1 MSRSGGG
8 GCARLRAVPRP
19 LAPPGGGAGRAGR
32 GREEEQPQRLEELQ
46 REERVA
52 SAFLPPG
59 RDSRAGS
66 SRRVDLP
73 APHPAAPGRAPGT
86 RHHLGSSL
94 QTAPGPRPPREMS
107 SGRRKGSA
115 PWHSF
120 SRFFAPRS
128 PSRDKEEEEEERP
141 GTSQPPAPGRSAASV
156 ENEPMSTSQKKE
168 NVLSSEAVK
177 IRQSEDKRNHAEKSV
192 TPPVQEDPKKAYDVS
207 SSTAD
212 TKIGESDRQPKE
224 SFFQFLGNLF
234 NISGKSSL
242 GEAKQ
247 SSFRDDHDKAEKDLQ
262 NPSDHHEEG
271 IKREREIFSGS
282 LRTQTHPTEEQDSN
296 SSELSDAFSLD
307 TTQDSEQE
315 ATNLLK
321 QIDGKPEEPSVTYA
335 TYRGPSHIRK
345 YLKQQTGL
353 ATVNTLDTENESSD
367 SSINRHIDPGSEIE
381 ARILPLLLSAST
393 DSSMKGNLLEGP
405 LEDSDCSKTNL
416 NTESSL
422 TNNPE
427 LQNIASSNNFLNKNA
442 WGGNE
447 RNRSSPSS
455 VTNSS
460 YDGESD
466 SQHHLSCEPVSQTNR
481 NLVCSAL
488 FTGSSSSNVPCS
500 PDFQRV
506 TTTENTIKENTVMS
520 NGTLVQREEL
530 VEPQGPAISN
540 FSCTKS
546 DGSDTTEQE
555 STNLPS
561 PNKSIR
567 HEDLQLPESECSDKQ
582 TIDNSSKQAAT
593 HTSVVALQRHAVTNT
608 ELVNE
613 GKRLSAQDSQ
623 KNVVVREI
631 RQETES
637 ASASASIAS
646 SHVKAPED
654 KIESSPKDTDQYFE
668 TKAKKLDFRSHDK
681 IPHIRM
687 NRKDRTS
694 LNYVSESAV
703 VACLVNKNAPELK
716 FELNRSH
723 ISETPLDSESPQQTK
738 VSPDAKICLSLD
750 CKKLNFNIS
759 PPTFVSGVGM
769 LSKLDVPDLM
779 NEGSPVPIE
788 TGKVNTV
795 GISCQPSKCKEENVK
810 NHVEAAGGK
819 SPPLSFCLE
828 YTSAIFE
835 SKEILSNSEKCQV
848 LPDSEASGPHLT
860 GMELL
865 SFDSGNLSKD
875 CSSILSQD
883 PNRGMSSNTKA
894 NMSIIEKSDSL
905 SLEAKTANIVSKA
918 EIDGQN
924 NVPVESHSGRGKTIS
939 LSKVSFSQAEPRD
952 ISQDKMSSFPLK
964 ITHVPEKPILSELT
978 FLEVEQDKS
987 FQSINH
993 NEIGEKCSDAGLKE
1007 NCQAELSPA
1016 TSKYEDIPE
1025 TEVDALGSP
1034 PALLKSII
1042 SGILPP
1048 ARDEKVSRQMA
1059 QNCEANTYMIHQSL
1073 DICGTKKIS
1082 GHSEMAELSLA
1093 NIFHKFQETGSSKVN
1108 SPFLDSDSSLGK
1120 NVSASEDSSF
1130 LNVPS
1135 VLRSEKKSSSYR
1147 KKENIHFLKGGI
1159 DSVSS
1164 SSSYPEEVNVIINSH
1179 KPQNNLDSIQVTK
1192 DLTHEGTSVT
1202 DPLYPNTSYLE
1213 FETSISIGTEV
1224 TPFQEHFGKISTDF
1238 PTTARFDN
1246 PVEAETGAVAGP
1258 AVSVNSSGQQCSE
1271 ASAEHIEARGR
1282 AHDQLLDLESSL
1294 LKKAD
1299 TLIGEIFNSVREE
1312 LKFKHTVSTCQE
1324 HIAIEGIMNQ
1334 GTLKEDVSEKNPL
1347 EVTLT
1352 EIQQTEGLE
1361 EQGMENMSEV
1371 EEKPCDS
1378 PAVGEKSLLVD
1389 PDSMNVSCLLEDKAR
1404 ELVSE
1409 IIYVAQE
1416 KLRNDAFEDTEDTWD
1431 SELQADPS
1439 KILNSDSVK
1448 PHDVVREFLVSEQ
1461 PVNQSTQISENKV
1474 LSKFFSVSNLASGT
1488 ESIKGREIV
1497 LYQKSPFSGNGSGLS
1512 DSINLQESDTVLLA
1526 EDMSRKRSD
1535 DRVKTHLFCNED
1547 CNETMEIENVDNNKT
1562 ETEDRRTLVLN
1573 FKWPPLVNDD
1583 IHAPG
1588 TSKSSLS
1595 DSLVCISEK
1604 NLPGHS
1610 KNTPLAMSEVGKVH
1624 KKDNEI
1630 NIGKIELIPS
1640 MLETGKTN
1648 KKDAELNI
1656 LKYEAVPPM
1665 LEMGRV
1671 HKMDAEMNVKKTEP
1685 KANVFKMGEVYQMDA
1700 ESCIE
1705 KTEGSPVILGMEKA
1719 YKMKDTEGDV
1729 GKIEV
1734 IPVMPEVKNVHQ
1746 KDAEGYIV
1754 KTEMAPVTIHM
1765 ENIYQTHAEGD
1776 IGKTGAIPLSELENI
1791 YRKDGEGISEK
1802 AKGIP
1807 ITLAM
1812 ENAYQKDAEGDIA
1825 KAEGMPVRLE
1835 MENTYP
1841 KDTERDSGKTE
1852 VMPVALEVVNTYQR
1866 NAEGFTGNTEGS
1878 MLKMEATCQ
1887 KTAEEVIKNTEIV
1900 PCVLKVKEAHEAAPA
1915 PLEIEKACKR
1925 DVKDTIGATVSLP
1938 SVIEMEKISP
1948 EDCGENIG
1956 KHEVL
1961 PTVVDIEKIHGPGLG
1976 LTITQVE
1983 AMPPAFES
1991 KTLQEYAEGSV
2002 GETKEEPTEIKEGLI
2017 AHENRLAT
2025 HFRGYESPTL
2035 SKDYEGYPAPAMP
2048 DFQPGDTI
2056 VRLDKRMSLTAIHD
2070 KRRETD
2076 YSGKKG
2082 YNLAFVPQDEQ
2093 ENSSF
2098 TILYEEP
2105 LQEEDKYA
2113 SAEASQT
2120 RSVLFP
2126 DTSPDSMPVLACER
2140 SESRTDLVHHF
2151 EKGTKLGETFDSDSS
2166 EMFLSVE
2173 AKRYKIYPLAL
2184 SPIYEDDSS
2193 QEDILSSEV
2202 SPGHHGPRKS
2212 RESENQP
2219 SSVLSLLQSVS
2230 ERLKMNFDED
2240 DREAAEEEEEEEAA
2254 VLHKDLRA
2262 GSGEHVT
2269 FQLPDPSI
2277 TFYPDDQ
2284 ESIGISKNSY
2294 VMPSEPTTSNLQVGL
2309 WPEKTSFLQKSDL
2322 TSKLHSSL
2330 KSAYHQYL
2338 QTSQSHSSEKG
2349 ARFGGILQEPV
2360 SKYFRVQDNPGR
2372 LSPFIENVDKETLRY
2387 NPRPG
2392 KMVIYDLHESKYK
2405 QEVYCNIPD
2414 ATSWSFPNGVLIKVV
2429 RGCWIL
2435 YEKPHFRGQK
2445 CVLEEGEK
2453 VLNRDWILQ
2462 NRRHPQRNF
2471 VLGSI
2476 KRVLKDC
2483 SIPEIELFPQSD
2495 PACCPVYIQR
2505 AVPNLEEL
2513 NISKSM
2519 SFTVKSG
2526 VWLAYPDINFK
2537 GQATVLEEDHG
2548 LFEIS
2553 TAEMKSLHPLQMGG
2567 LKVEMPMNLKVIIY
2581 EKPQFH
2587 GQAKEFSEHID
2598 SVPNFLKNDGDFH
2611 RIGSIRVIGGVWV
2624 AYEKEHFKGQQFLL
2638 EEGDFED
2645 SNACGALSGPILSFR
2660 YLQANFIESSV
2671 TLFESDLEGGKFI
2684 DITNQEISDLEE
2696 IGFGSKTRSIHVKSG
2711 VWVAYQQKFFCGE
2724 QYILEKG
2731 KYKCFFDWGGSSNII
2746 MSIRPIQLEPLGI
2759 NEPPHLLKVFSKPGF
2774 QGECIDFTEETS
2786 DLTSLIP
2793 CSFKVL
2799 RGCWLLYYQED
2810 VFVNHCVLEEG
2821 LYADLT
2827 SCGCPASKVKSLKP
2841 IDYVFEE
2848 PSISLFALEHCEG
2861 RELHLEEA
2869 VNSVLNKDLHFYTQ
2883 SVWVKSGLWIAYE
2896 GSNFLG
2902 RQILLRPN
2910 EIPNWTAF
2918 SRWKTI
2924 GSLRPMKQPAVYI
2937 RIKNRAQDEYL
2948 TVTGNLADTRATS
2961 VCISPYSG
2969 KDTQIWHY
2977 CRGLFKSKASDTCLD
2992 VIGGRDTPGA
3002 KVALWTEHGQ
3012 FRQKWRLN
3020 QNGTISS
3027 YLSDQLVLDVKGGNY
3042 CDKTHVI
3049 VNQPLEG
3056 EETQKWDIEIL

>member
-1 MSRSGGG
+1 
-8 GCARLRAVPRP
+8 
-19 LAPPGGGAGRAGR
+19 
-32 GREEEQPQRLEELQ
+32 
-46 REERVA
+46 
-52 SAFLPPG
+52 
-59 RDSRAGS
+59 
-66 SRRVDLP
+66 
-73 APHPAAPGRAPGT
+73 
-86 RHHLGSSL
+86 
-94 QTAPGPRPPREMS
+94 MS

-141 GTSQPPAPGRSAASV
+141 GTNQPPAPGRSAASV

-177 IRQSEDKRNHAEKSV
+177 IRQNEDKRNHAEKSV
-192 TPPVQEDPKKAYDVS
+192 TFPVQEDPKKAYDVS

-315 ATNLLK
+315 VTNLLK
-321 QIDGKPEEPSVTYA
+321 QIDGKPEAPSVTYA

-353 ATVNTLDTENESSD
+353 ATVNTLDRENESSD

-381 ARILPLLLSAST
+381 AGILPLLLSAST

-405 LEDSDCSKTNL
+405 LEDSDCSKTSL

-427 LQNIASSNNFLNKNA
+427 LQNIASSNNLLNKNA
-442 WGGNE
+442 WGGIE

-488 FTGSSSSNVPCS
+488 FTRSSSSNVPCS

-506 TTTENTIKENTVMS
+506 TTTENTIKENSTVMS

-593 HTSVVALQRHAVTNT
+593 HTSVIALQRHAVTNT

-631 RQETES
+631 RRETES
-637 ASASASIAS
+637 ASAGESIAS
-646 SHVKAPED
+646 GHVKAPED

-681 IPHIRM
+681 IPRIRM
-687 NRKDRTS
+687 NRKDLTS
-694 LNYVSESAV
+694 LNYISESAV
-703 VACLVNKNAPELK
+703 VACLGNKNAPELK

-738 VSPDAKICLSLD
+738 VSPDAKTCLSLD
-750 CKKLNFNIS
+750 CKKPNFNIS

-769 LSKLDVPDLM
+769 LSKLDIPDLM
-779 NEGSPVPIE
+779 NEGSPLPIE
-788 TGKVNTV
+788 TGNVNTV
-795 GISCQPSKCKEENVK
+795 GISHQPSKCKEENVK

-819 SPPLSFCLE
+819 SPHLSFCLE

-835 SKEILSNSEKCQV
+835 SKEVLSNSEKCQV
-848 LPDSEASGPHLT
+848 LPGSEATGPHLT

-875 CSSILSQD
+875 CSFILSQD
-883 PNRGMSSNTKA
+883 PNRVESMSSNTKA
-894 NMSIIEKSDSL
+894 NISIIEKSDSL

-924 NVPVESHSGRGKTIS
+924 NVSVESHSGRGKTIS

-978 FLEVEQDKS
+978 FLEVQQDKS

-993 NEIGEKCSDAGLKE
+993 NEIGEKSSDAGLKE

-1048 ARDEKVSRQMA
+1048 IHDEKVSRQMA

-1082 GHSEMAELSLA
+1082 GHSEMAELSLT

-1147 KKENIHFLKGGI
+1147 KKENIHFLNGGI

-1164 SSSYPEEVNVIINSH
+1164 SSSYPEEVSMIINSR
-1179 KPQNNLDSIQVTK
+1179 KSQNNLDSIQVTK
-1192 DLTHEGTSVT
+1192 DLTHEGTSIT
-1202 DPLYPNTSYLE
+1202 NLLYPNTSYLE

-1224 TPFQEHFGKISTDF
+1224 TPFQEHFEIYTGKISTDF
-1238 PTTARFDN
+1238 PTTAQFDN
-1246 PVEAETGAVAGP
+1246 PMEAETGAVAGP
-1258 AVSVNSSGQQCSE
+1258 AVSVNSSGQQYSE
-1271 ASAEHIEARGR
+1271 ASAEHTEARGR

-1299 TLIGEIFNSVREE
+1299 TLIGEIFNSVRKEQ
-1312 LKFKHTVSTCQE
+1312 KFKHTVSTCQE
-1324 HIAIEGIMNQ
+1324 HIAIEGIMNR
-1334 GTLKEDVSEKNPL
+1334 GTLKEDISEKNPL
-1347 EVTLT
+1347 EGTLT
-1352 EIQQTEGLE
+1352 DIQQTEGLE
-1361 EQGMENMSEV
+1361 KQGMENMSEV

-1404 ELVSE
+1404 ELVNE

-1526 EDMSRKRSD
+1526 EDMSHKQSD
-1535 DRVKTHLFCNED
+1535 DRVKTHLFCSED
-1547 CNETMEIENVDNNKT
+1547 CNETMEIENVDNKKP

-1573 FKWPPLVNDD
+1573 VKWPPLVNDD

-1656 LKYEAVPPM
+1656 LKYEAVPHM

-1705 KTEGSPVILGMEKA
+1705 KTEGSPDILGMEKA
-1719 YKMKDTEGDV
+1719 YKLKDTEGDV

-1734 IPVMPEVKNVHQ
+1734 IPIMPEVKNFHQ

-1791 YRKDGEGISEK
+1791 YQKDGEGISEK
-1802 AKGIP
+1802 AKVIP

-1825 KAEGMPVRLE
+1825 KAEVMMPVRLE

-1852 VMPVALEVVNTYQR
+1852 VMPIALEVVNTYQK

-1878 MLKMEATCQ
+1878 MLKMEATYQ

-1925 DVKDTIGATVSLP
+1925 DVKDTIGATVSIP

-1956 KHEVL
+1956 KHKVL
-1961 PTVVDIEKIHGPGLG
+1961 PTVVDIEKIHGTGLG

-2048 DFQPGDTI
+2048 DFQPADTI

-2076 YSGKKG
+2076 YSSKKG
-2082 YNLAFVPQDEQ
+2082 YNLAFVSQDEQ

-2105 LQEEDKYA
+2105 LQEEEKYG

-2120 RSVLFP
+2120 RSVWFP

-2151 EKGTKLGETFDSDSS
+2151 EKDTKLGETFDSDSS

-2392 KMVIYDLHESKYK
+2392 KMVVYDLHESKYK

-2513 NISKSM
+2513 SISKSM

-2553 TAEMKSLHPLQMGG
+2553 TGEMKSLHPLQMGG

-2581 EKPQFH
+2581 EKPHFH

-2671 TLFESDLEGGKFI
+2671 TLFESDLESGKFI

-3020 QNGTISS
+3020 KNGTISS

>member
-1 MSRSGGG
+1 
-8 GCARLRAVPRP
+8 
-19 LAPPGGGAGRAGR
+19 
-32 GREEEQPQRLEELQ
+32 
-46 REERVA
+46 
-52 SAFLPPG
+52 
-59 RDSRAGS
+59 
-66 SRRVDLP
+66 
-73 APHPAAPGRAPGT
+73 
-86 RHHLGSSL
+86 
-94 QTAPGPRPPREMS
+94 MS

-177 IRQSEDKRNHAEKSV
+177 IRQSEEKRNHAEKSV

-212 TKIGESDRQPKE
+212 SKIGESDRQPKE

-405 LEDSDCSKTNL
+405 LEDSDCSKTSL

-442 WGGNE
+442 WGGIE

-637 ASASASIAS
+637 ASASESIAS

-687 NRKDRTS
+687 NRKDLTS

-738 VSPDAKICLSLD
+738 VSPDAKTCLSLD

-769 LSKLDVPDLM
+769 LSKLDIPDLM

-795 GISCQPSKCKEENVK
+795 GISCQPSKCEEENVK

-835 SKEILSNSEKCQV
+835 SKEVLSNSEKCQV
-848 LPDSEASGPHLT
+848 LPGSEASGPHLT

-883 PNRGMSSNTKA
+883 PNRVMSSNTKA

-905 SLEAKTANIVSKA
+905 SLEAKAANIVSKA

-939 LSKVSFSQAEPRD
+939 LSKVSFSQGEPRD

-1048 ARDEKVSRQMA
+1048 IRDEKVSRQMA

-1147 KKENIHFLKGGI
+1147 KKENIHFLNGGI

-1179 KPQNNLDSIQVTK
+1179 KPQNHLDSIQVTK

-1213 FETSISIGTEV
+1213 FETSISIGKEV

-1378 PAVGEKSLLVD
+1378 PAVGEKTLLVD

-1461 PVNQSTQISENKV
+1461 PVNQSTQMSENKV

-1610 KNTPLAMSEVGKVH
+1610 KNTPLVMSEVGKVH

-1719 YKMKDTEGDV
+1719 YKMKGTEGDV

-1807 ITLAM
+1807 ITLAV

-1825 KAEGMPVRLE
+1825 KAEVMPVRLE

-1852 VMPVALEVVNTYQR
+1852 AMPIALEVVNTYQR

-2002 GETKEEPTEIKEGLI
+2002 GKTKEEPTEIKEGLI

-2082 YNLAFVPQDEQ
+2082 YNLAFVSQDEQ

-2120 RSVLFP
+2120 RSVWFP

-2471 VLGSI
+2471 ALGSI

-2581 EKPQFH
+2581 EKPHFH

-2671 TLFESDLEGGKFI
+2671 TLFESDLESGKFI

-2774 QGECIDFTEETS
+2774 QGECIDLTEETS

>member
-2746 MSIRPIQLEPLGI
+2746 MSIRPIQL
-2759 NEPPHLLKVFSKPGF
+2759 LKVFSKPGF

>member
-1 MSRSGGG
+1 
-8 GCARLRAVPRP
+8 
-19 LAPPGGGAGRAGR
+19 
-32 GREEEQPQRLEELQ
+32 
-46 REERVA
+46 
-52 SAFLPPG
+52 
-59 RDSRAGS
+59 
-66 SRRVDLP
+66 
-73 APHPAAPGRAPGT
+73 
-86 RHHLGSSL
+86 
-94 QTAPGPRPPREMS
+94 MS

-177 IRQSEDKRNHAEKSV
+177 IRQNEDKRNHAEKSV
-192 TPPVQEDPKKAYDVS
+192 TLPVQEDPKKAYDVS

-212 TKIGESDRQPKE
+212 TKIGESDKQPKE

-262 NPSDHHEEG
+262 NPNDHHEEG

-353 ATVNTLDTENESSD
+353 ATVNTLDRENESSD

-381 ARILPLLLSAST
+381 AGILPLLLSAST
-393 DSSMKGNLLEGP
+393 DLSMKGNLLEGP
-405 LEDSDCSKTNL
+405 LEDSDCSKTSL

-427 LQNIASSNNFLNKNA
+427 LQNIASSNNLLNKNA
-442 WGGNE
+442 WGGIE

-481 NLVCSAL
+481 NLVRSAL
-488 FTGSSSSNVPCS
+488 FTRSSSSNVPCS

-506 TTTENTIKENTVMS
+506 TTTENTIKENSTVMS
-520 NGTLVQREEL
+520 NGTMVQRVEL

-593 HTSVVALQRHAVTNT
+593 HTSVIALQRHAVTNT

-631 RQETES
+631 KRETES
-637 ASASASIAS
+637 ASAGESIAS

-687 NRKDRTS
+687 NRKDLTS
-694 LNYVSESAV
+694 LNYISESAV
-703 VACLVNKNAPELK
+703 VACLGNKNAPELK

-738 VSPDAKICLSLD
+738 VSPDAKTCLSLD
-750 CKKLNFNIS
+750 CKKTNFNIS

-769 LSKLDVPDLM
+769 LSKLDIPDLM

-788 TGKVNTV
+788 TGNVNTV
-795 GISCQPSKCKEENVK
+795 GISHQPSKCKEENVK
-810 NHVEAAGGK
+810 NHVEAAGRK

-828 YTSAIFE
+828 YTSTIFE
-835 SKEILSNSEKCQV
+835 SKEVLSNSEKCQV
-848 LPDSEASGPHLT
+848 LPGFEASGPHLT

-883 PNRGMSSNTKA
+883 PNRVELMSSNTKA
-894 NMSIIEKSDSL
+894 NVSIIEKSDSL

-924 NVPVESHSGRGKTIS
+924 NVPVESHSGRRKTIS

-978 FLEVEQDKS
+978 FLEVQQDKS

-1048 ARDEKVSRQMA
+1048 IHDEKVSRQMA
-1059 QNCEANTYMIHQSL
+1059 QNCEVNTYVIHQSL

-1082 GHSEMAELSLA
+1082 GHSEMAELSLN

-1147 KKENIHFLKGGI
+1147 KKENIHFLNGGI

-1164 SSSYPEEVNVIINSH
+1164 SSSYPKEVNMIINSH
-1179 KPQNNLDSIQVTK
+1179 KPQNNLDSIQVIK

-1202 DPLYPNTSYLE
+1202 NPLYPNTSYLE

-1224 TPFQEHFGKISTDF
+1224 TPFQEHFGIYTGKISTDF
-1238 PTTARFDN
+1238 PTTAQFDN

-1282 AHDQLLDLESSL
+1282 AHDQLLDLQSSL

-1334 GTLKEDVSEKNPL
+1334 GTLKEDISEKNPL

-1389 PDSMNVSCLLEDKAR
+1389 PDSMNVSCLLEFKAR
-1404 ELVSE
+1404 ELVNE

-1526 EDMSRKRSD
+1526 EDMSHKQTD

-1573 FKWPPLVNDD
+1573 FQWPPLVNDD

-1671 HKMDAEMNVKKTEP
+1671 HKMDDEMNVKKTEP
-1685 KANVFKMGEVYQMDA
+1685 KANVFKMGVYQMDA

-1705 KTEGSPVILGMEKA
+1705 KTEGSPDILGMEKA
-1719 YKMKDTEGDV
+1719 YKLKDTEGDV

-1734 IPVMPEVKNVHQ
+1734 IPIMPEVKNVHQ

-1802 AKGIP
+1802 AKVIP

-1825 KAEGMPVRLE
+1825 KAEVMPVRLE

-1852 VMPVALEVVNTYQR
+1852 VMPIALEVVNTYQK
-1866 NAEGFTGNTEGS
+1866 NAEGFTGNTDRS
-1878 MLKMEATCQ
+1878 MLKMEATYQ

-1925 DVKDTIGATVSLP
+1925 DVKDTIGATVSIP
-1938 SVIEMEKISP
+1938 SVIEMEKMSP

-1956 KHEVL
+1956 KHKVL
-1961 PTVVDIEKIHGPGLG
+1961 PTIVDIEKIHGTGLG

-2056 VRLDKRMSLTAIHD
+2056 ARLDKRMSLTAIHD
-2070 KRRETD
+2070 KRRKTD

-2082 YNLAFVPQDEQ
+2082 YNLAFVSQDEQ

-2105 LQEEDKYA
+2105 LQEEDKCA
-2113 SAEASQT
+2113 SVEASQT
-2120 RSVLFP
+2120 RSVWFP

-2202 SPGHHGPRKS
+2202 SPGHHGPSKS

-2240 DREAAEEEEEEEAA
+2240 DREAAEEEEEDEAA

-2294 VMPSEPTTSNLQVGL
+2294 VMPTEPTTSNLQVGL

-2360 SKYFRVQDNPGR
+2360 SKYFCVQDNPGR

-2553 TAEMKSLHPLQMGG
+2553 TGEMKSLHPLQMGG

-2581 EKPQFH
+2581 EKPHFH

-2671 TLFESDLEGGKFI
+2671 TLFESDLESGKFI

-2731 KYKCFFDWGGSSNII
+2731 KYKCFFDWGGSNNII

-3020 QNGTISS
+3020 KNGTISS

>member
-1 MSRSGGG
+1 
-8 GCARLRAVPRP
+8 
-19 LAPPGGGAGRAGR
+19 
-32 GREEEQPQRLEELQ
+32 
-46 REERVA
+46 
-52 SAFLPPG
+52 
-59 RDSRAGS
+59 
-66 SRRVDLP
+66 
-73 APHPAAPGRAPGT
+73 
-86 RHHLGSSL
+86 
-94 QTAPGPRPPREMS
+94 MS

-212 TKIGESDRQPKE
+212 SKIGESDRQPKE

-405 LEDSDCSKTNL
+405 LEDSDCSKTSL

-442 WGGNE
+442 WGGIE

-637 ASASASIAS
+637 ASASESIAS

-687 NRKDRTS
+687 NRKDLTS

-738 VSPDAKICLSLD
+738 VSPDAKTCLSLD

-769 LSKLDVPDLM
+769 LSKLDIPDLM

-848 LPDSEASGPHLT
+848 LPGSEASGPHLT

-883 PNRGMSSNTKA
+883 PNRVMSSNTKA

-905 SLEAKTANIVSKA
+905 SLEAKAANIVSKA

-939 LSKVSFSQAEPRD
+939 LSKVSLSQAEPRD

-1048 ARDEKVSRQMA
+1048 IRDEKVSRQMA

-1147 KKENIHFLKGGI
+1147 KKENIHFLNGGI

-1164 SSSYPEEVNVIINSH
+1164 SSSYPEEVNVMINSH
-1179 KPQNNLDSIQVTK
+1179 KPQNHLDSIQVTK

-1213 FETSISIGTEV
+1213 FETSISIGKEV

-1719 YKMKDTEGDV
+1719 YKMKGTEGDV

-1807 ITLAM
+1807 ITLAV

-1825 KAEGMPVRLE
+1825 KAEVMPVRLE

-1852 VMPVALEVVNTYQR
+1852 VMPIALEVVNTYQR

-2082 YNLAFVPQDEQ
+2082 YNLAFVSQDEQ

-2120 RSVLFP
+2120 RSVWFP

-2471 VLGSI
+2471 ALGSI

-2581 EKPQFH
+2581 EKPHFH

-2671 TLFESDLEGGKFI
+2671 TLFESDLESGKFI

-2774 QGECIDFTEETS
+2774 QGECIDLTEETS

>member
-1 MSRSGGG
+1 
-8 GCARLRAVPRP
+8 
-19 LAPPGGGAGRAGR
+19 
-32 GREEEQPQRLEELQ
+32 
-46 REERVA
+46 
-52 SAFLPPG
+52 
-59 RDSRAGS
+59 
-66 SRRVDLP
+66 
-73 APHPAAPGRAPGT
+73 
-86 RHHLGSSL
+86 
-94 QTAPGPRPPREMS
+94 MS
-107 SGRRKGSA
+107 SGRRRGSA

-128 PSRDKEEEEEERP
+128 PSRDKEEEEEERL
-141 GTSQPPAPGRSAASV
+141 GAGQPPAPGRPAASV

-168 NVLSSEAVK
+168 NVLSSDAVK
-177 IRQSEDKRNHAEKSV
+177 ILQSEEKRNHTEKPV
-192 TPPVQEDPKKAYDVS
+192 TFPIQEDPKKACDLS
-207 SSTAD
+207 SSTSD

-247 SSFRDDHDKAEKDLQ
+247 SSFKDDHDKTEKNLQ

-271 IKREREIFSGS
+271 ITREREIFSGS

-315 ATNLLK
+315 TTNLLK
-321 QIDGKPEEPSVTYA
+321 QIDGKPEKPSVTYA
-335 TYRGPSHIRK
+335 TYRGPRHIRK
-345 YLKQQTGL
+345 YLTQQMGL
-353 ATVNTLDTENESSD
+353 ATVNTLDRGNESSD
-367 SSINRHIDPGSEIE
+367 SSTNTHVDPGSEIE
-381 ARILPLLLSAST
+381 AGILPVLSSAST
-393 DSSMKGNLLEGP
+393 DSSMNGNLLEGP
-405 LEDSDCSKTNL
+405 LEDSDCSKTSL
-416 NTESSL
+416 NTDSSL

-427 LQNIASSNNFLNKNA
+427 LQTVASSNNLLNKNA
-442 WGGNE
+442 WRGTE

-455 VTNSS
+455 LTSSS

-488 FTGSSSSNVPCS
+488 FTGNNSSKVPCS

-506 TTTENTIKENTVMS
+506 TTTENTTKENSSVMS
-520 NGTLVQREEL
+520 NRTLVQREEL
-530 VEPQGPAISN
+530 VEPQGPAISD
-540 FSCTKS
+540 FSCSKS

-567 HEDLQLPESECSDKQ
+567 HEDLQLPESECSNKQ
-582 TIDNSSKQAAT
+582 TIGNSSKQAAT
-593 HTSVVALQRHAVTNT
+593 HTNIIVLQRHAVTDT
-608 ELVNE
+608 EFVNE
-613 GKRLSAQDSQ
+613 GKGLSAQDSQ
-623 KNVVVREI
+623 KNVAVREI

-637 ASASASIAS
+637 ASAGEPIAS
-646 SHVKAPED
+646 SHVKAPVD
-654 KIESSPKDTDQYFE
+654 KSESLPKDTDQFFE
-668 TKAKKLDFRSHDK
+668 TEAKKLDFRSRDK
-681 IPHIRM
+681 IPYTRM
-687 NRKDRTS
+687 NKKDLAS
-694 LNYVSESAV
+694 VNYISESAV
-703 VACLVNKNAPELK
+703 AACLANKNAPELK

-723 ISETPLDSESPQQTK
+723 ISETPLDSKSPQQAK
-738 VSPDAKICLSLD
+738 VSPDAKTSLSLD
-750 CKKLNFNIS
+750 CKNINFNIS
-759 PPTFVSGVGM
+759 PPTFVSGDEM
-769 LSKLDVPDLM
+769 LSKLDIPDLM

-788 TGKVNTV
+788 TGNVNIV
-795 GISCQPSKCKEENVK
+795 GISYQPSKCKEENVK
-810 NHVEAAGGK
+810 NPVEAAGRK
-819 SPPLSFCLE
+819 SPPPSFCLE

-835 SKEILSNSEKCQV
+835 SKEVLSNSEKCQV
-848 LPDSEASGPHLT
+848 LPSSEASGPDLT

-865 SFDSGNLSKD
+865 SFDSGSLSKD

-883 PNRGMSSNTKA
+883 PNRVELMSSNTKA
-894 NMSIIEKSDSL
+894 NTTITEKSNSL
-905 SLEAKTANIVSKA
+905 SLEAKTDNIAKIASKA
-918 EIDGQN
+918 EIDDQN
-924 NVPVESHSGRGKTIS
+924 NVLVESHSGRGKTIS
-939 LSKVSFSQAEPRD
+939 LSKISLSQAESRD
-952 ISQDKMSSFPLK
+952 ISQDKMSSFLLR
-964 ITHVPEKPILSELT
+964 ITHVPEKPVLSELT
-978 FLEVEQDKS
+978 SLEVKQDKS
-987 FQSINH
+987 FQSIIH
-993 NEIGEKCSDAGLKE
+993 NEIEEKCLDAGLKE
-1007 NCQAELSPA
+1007 KCQAELSPA
-1016 TSKYEDIPE
+1016 ASKYEDIPE

-1034 PALLKSII
+1034 PALLKSNI
-1042 SGILPP
+1042 SGILPLVH
-1048 ARDEKVSRQMA
+1048 DEKVSMQMA
-1059 QNCEANTYMIHQSL
+1059 QNCEASTCMIHQSL

-1082 GHSEMAELSLA
+1082 GHSELAELNLT
-1093 NIFHKFQETGSSKVN
+1093 NISPKFQETGSTKVN
-1108 SPFLDSDSSLGK
+1108 SPFLDSDTSLEK

-1147 KKENIHFLKGGI
+1147 KKESIHFLNGGI
-1159 DSVSS
+1159 DSLSS
-1164 SSSYPEEVNVIINSH
+1164 SSSYPEEGSIINSH
-1179 KPQNNLDSIQVTK
+1179 KPQSNFDSIQVTR
-1192 DLTHEGTSVT
+1192 DLTHEGTSLT
-1202 DPLYPNTSYLE
+1202 NLLCPNSAHLE
-1213 FETSISIGTEV
+1213 FEAPISIWAEV
-1224 TPFQEHFGKISTDF
+1224 TQIQEHSGIYTGKISPDF
-1238 PTTARFDN
+1238 LTAAQYDN
-1246 PVEAETGAVAGP
+1246 PTEAEIGAVAGP
-1258 AVSVNSSGQQCSE
+1258 AASVNSSDQQCSE
-1271 ASAEHIEARGR
+1271 ASTEHIEARRR
-1282 AHDQLLDLESSL
+1282 ARDQLSDVESGL
-1294 LKKAD
+1294 LKKAN
-1299 TLIGEIFNSVREE
+1299 TLIDEIFNSVREE
-1312 LKFKHTVSTCQE
+1312 LIFKHTVSTCQE
-1324 HIAIEGIMNQ
+1324 HIAIEGIMNLD
-1334 GTLKEDVSEKNPL
+1334 TLKEDISEKNPS

-1361 EQGMENMSEV
+1361 EQGVENKSEV
-1371 EEKPCDS
+1371 EEKPCVS
-1378 PAVGEKSLLVD
+1378 PTAGEKSLLVD

-1404 ELVSE
+1404 ELVNE

-1416 KLRNDAFEDTEDTWD
+1416 KLRNVAFEDTEDTWD
-1431 SELQADPS
+1431 SELQANTS
-1439 KILNSDSVK
+1439 QILNSGSVK

-1461 PVNQSTQISENKV
+1461 PVNQSTQISESKV
-1474 LSKFFSVSNLASGT
+1474 LSKFFSISNLASGT

-1497 LYQKSPFSGNGSGLS
+1497 LYQKSPFSGNVAGLS

-1526 EDMSRKRSD
+1526 EDMSHERLD
-1535 DRVKTHLFCNED
+1535 DGVKTHSFCSKD
-1547 CNETMEIENVDNNKT
+1547 YDETMEREYVDNN
-1562 ETEDRRTLVLN
+1562 ETASEVGRSLVLN
-1573 FKWPPLVNDD
+1573 FEWPPLVSDD
-1583 IHAPG
+1583 IHAPSA
-1588 TSKSSLS
+1588 SKSSLS

-1610 KNTPLAMSEVGKVH
+1610 KNTPLATSEVEKIH
-1624 KKDNEI
+1624 KRDNEI
-1630 NIGKIELIPS
+1630 NMGKIELVPS

-1656 LKYEAVPPM
+1656 VKYEAVPPM
-1665 LEMGRV
+1665 LEMGRT
-1671 HKMDAEMNVKKTEP
+1671 HKMDAELDVTKTEA

-1700 ESCIE
+1700 ERCIE
-1705 KTEGSPVILGMEKA
+1705 KLEGSPVILGMEKA

-1734 IPVMPEVKNVHQ
+1734 IPTMPEVTNIHQ
-1746 KDAEGYIV
+1746 KDAEGDIV
-1754 KTEMAPVTIHM
+1754 KTEMTPVTIDM
-1765 ENIYQTHAEGD
+1765 ENIYQTHDEGD
-1776 IGKTGAIPLSELENI
+1776 IGKTGAVSMSEVENV
-1791 YRKDGEGISEK
+1791 YQKDGEGISEK
-1802 AKGIP
+1802 AEVITV
-1807 ITLAM
+1807 TLAI
-1812 ENAYQKDAEGDIA
+1812 ESACQKDAEGDIS
-1825 KAEGMPVRLE
+1825 KA
-1835 MENTYP
+1835 
-1841 KDTERDSGKTE
+1841 E
-1852 VMPVALEVVNTYQR
+1852 VMPVGLEMPIALEVANTYQK
-1866 NAEGFTGNTEGS
+1866 NAKGITSNTERPI
-1878 MLKMEATCQ
+1878 LETEATYP
-1887 KTAEEVIKNTEIV
+1887 KTAEEVVKNTEIV
-1900 PCVLKVKEAHEAAPA
+1900 PCVLKVKEAHKVTPV
-1915 PLEIEKACKR
+1915 PLEMEKACKR
-1925 DVKDTIGATVSLP
+1925 DVKETIGATVSMP
-1938 SVIEMEKISP
+1938 SVIEMEKTSQ
-1948 EDCGENIG
+1948 EDGGENIE
-1956 KHEVL
+1956 KHKVL
-1961 PTVVDIEKIHGPGLG
+1961 PTVVDIEKIHGTGLG

-1991 KTLQEYAEGSV
+1991 KTPQEYAEGSI

-2017 AHENRLAT
+2017 AHENRLAS

-2035 SKDYEGYPAPAMP
+2035 SKDYEGYPVPPMP
-2048 DFQPGDTI
+2048 DFQPGDTKG
-2056 VRLDKRMSLTAIHD
+2056 RLDKRMSLIGIYD
-2070 KRRETD
+2070 KRREPD
-2076 YSGKKG
+2076 YSGEK
-2082 YNLAFVPQDEQ
+2082 YNLAFVSQDEQ

-2105 LQEEDKYA
+2105 LQEEDVCA
-2113 SAEASQT
+2113 STEVRRTQP
-2120 RSVLFP
+2120 VLFP
-2126 DTSPDSMPVLACER
+2126 DTSPDSIPVLACEG

-2212 RESENQP
+2212 RESENQS

-2240 DREAAEEEEEEEAA
+2240 DREAAEEEEEVEAA
-2254 VLHKDLRA
+2254 ALEKGDLRA
-2262 GSGEHVT
+2262 GRREHVT

-2284 ESIGISKNSY
+2284 ESIRISKNSY
-2294 VMPSEPTTSNLQVGL
+2294 VMPNEPTTSNLQVGL

-2338 QTSQSHSSEKG
+2338 QTSSEKG
-2349 ARFGGILQEPV
+2349 ARFGGIFQEPV
-2360 SKYFRVQDNPGR
+2360 SKHFRVQDSPGR
-2372 LSPFIENVDKETLRY
+2372 LSPFIENVDKQTLRC

-2453 VLNRDWILQ
+2453 VLDRDWIPQ
-2462 NRRHPQRNF
+2462 NRRHPQRHF
-2471 VLGSI
+2471 ALGSI

-2483 SIPEIELFPQSD
+2483 SIPEIELCPQSD
-2495 PACCPVYIQR
+2495 PACCPIYVQR

-2513 NISKSM
+2513 NMSRSV

-2537 GQATVLEEDHG
+2537 GQATILEEDHG
-2548 LFEIS
+2548 LFEIA

-2581 EKPQFH
+2581 EKPHFH

-2645 SNACGALSGPILSFR
+2645 SNACGALNGPILSFR

-2671 TLFESDLEGGKFI
+2671 TLFESDLESGKFI

-2731 KYKCFFDWGGSSNII
+2731 KYKCFFDWGGSNNII

-2759 NEPPHLLKVFSKPGF
+2759 NEPPHLLKAFGKPGF
-2774 QGECIDFTEETS
+2774 QGECLDFTEETA
-2786 DLTSLIP
+2786 DLTSLMP

-2799 RGCWLLYYQED
+2799 RGCWLLCYQED
-2810 VFVNHCVLEEG
+2810 MFVNHCVLEEG

-2937 RIKNRAQDEYL
+2937 RIKNRAMDEYL

-2969 KDTQIWHY
+2969 KNTQIWHY
-2977 CRGLFKSKASDTCLD
+2977 CRGIFKSKASDTCLD

-3020 QNGTISS
+3020 ENGTISS

>member
-1 MSRSGGG
+1 
-8 GCARLRAVPRP
+8 
-19 LAPPGGGAGRAGR
+19 
-32 GREEEQPQRLEELQ
+32 
-46 REERVA
+46 
-52 SAFLPPG
+52 
-59 RDSRAGS
+59 
-66 SRRVDLP
+66 
-73 APHPAAPGRAPGT
+73 
-86 RHHLGSSL
+86 
-94 QTAPGPRPPREMS
+94 
-107 SGRRKGSA
+107 
-115 PWHSF
+115 
-120 SRFFAPRS
+120 
-128 PSRDKEEEEEERP
+128 
-141 GTSQPPAPGRSAASV
+141 
-156 ENEPMSTSQKKE
+156 
-168 NVLSSEAVK
+168 
-177 IRQSEDKRNHAEKSV
+177 
-192 TPPVQEDPKKAYDVS
+192 
-207 SSTAD
+207 
-212 TKIGESDRQPKE
+212 
-224 SFFQFLGNLF
+224 
-234 NISGKSSL
+234 
-242 GEAKQ
+242 
-247 SSFRDDHDKAEKDLQ
+247 
-262 NPSDHHEEG
+262 
-271 IKREREIFSGS
+271 
-282 LRTQTHPTEEQDSN
+282 
-296 SSELSDAFSLD
+296 
-307 TTQDSEQE
+307 
-315 ATNLLK
+315 
-321 QIDGKPEEPSVTYA
+321 
-335 TYRGPSHIRK
+335 
-345 YLKQQTGL
+345 
-353 ATVNTLDTENESSD
+353 
-367 SSINRHIDPGSEIE
+367 
-381 ARILPLLLSAST
+381 
-393 DSSMKGNLLEGP
+393 MKGNLLEGP
-405 LEDSDCSKTNL
+405 LEDSDCSKTSL

-442 WGGNE
+442 WGGIE

-637 ASASASIAS
+637 ASASESIAS

-681 IPHIRM
+681 FPHIRM
-687 NRKDRTS
+687 NRKDLTS

-738 VSPDAKICLSLD
+738 VSPDAKTCLSLD

-769 LSKLDVPDLM
+769 LSKLDIPDLM

-810 NHVEAAGGK
+810 NHVEAAGRK

-848 LPDSEASGPHLT
+848 LPGSEASGPHLT

-883 PNRGMSSNTKA
+883 PNRVMSSNTKA

-964 ITHVPEKPILSELT
+964 ITHVPEKPILSALT

-987 FQSINH
+987 FQSISH

-1048 ARDEKVSRQMA
+1048 IRDEKVSRQMA

-1147 KKENIHFLKGGI
+1147 KKENIHFLNGGI

-1164 SSSYPEEVNVIINSH
+1164 SSSYPEEVNVMINSH
-1179 KPQNNLDSIQVTK
+1179 KPQNHLDSIQVTK

-1202 DPLYPNTSYLE
+1202 DLLYPNTSYLE
-1213 FETSISIGTEV
+1213 FETSISIGKEV

-1461 PVNQSTQISENKV
+1461 PVNQSTQISENKL

-1719 YKMKDTEGDV
+1719 YKMKGTEGDV

-1807 ITLAM
+1807 ITLAV

-1825 KAEGMPVRLE
+1825 KAEVMPVRLE

-1852 VMPVALEVVNTYQR
+1852 VMPIALEVVNTYQR
-1866 NAEGFTGNTEGS
+1866 NAEGFTGNTEES

-2002 GETKEEPTEIKEGLI
+2002 GKTKEEPTEIKEGLI

-2082 YNLAFVPQDEQ
+2082 YNLAFVSQDEQ

-2120 RSVLFP
+2120 RSVWFP

-2471 VLGSI
+2471 ALGSI

-2581 EKPQFH
+2581 EKPHFH

-2671 TLFESDLEGGKFI
+2671 TLFESDLESGKFI

-2774 QGECIDFTEETS
+2774 QGECIDLTEETS

>member
-1 MSRSGGG
+1 
-8 GCARLRAVPRP
+8 
-19 LAPPGGGAGRAGR
+19 
-32 GREEEQPQRLEELQ
+32 
-46 REERVA
+46 
-52 SAFLPPG
+52 
-59 RDSRAGS
+59 
-66 SRRVDLP
+66 
-73 APHPAAPGRAPGT
+73 
-86 RHHLGSSL
+86 
-94 QTAPGPRPPREMS
+94 MS
-107 SGRRKGSA
+107 SGRRRGSA

-128 PSRDKEEEEEERP
+128 PSRDKEEEEEERL
-141 GTSQPPAPGRSAASV
+141 GAGQPPAPGRPAASV

-168 NVLSSEAVK
+168 NVLSSDAVK
-177 IRQSEDKRNHAEKSV
+177 ILQSEEKRNHTEKPV
-192 TPPVQEDPKKAYDVS
+192 TFPIQEDPKKACDLS
-207 SSTAD
+207 SSTSD

-247 SSFRDDHDKAEKDLQ
+247 SSFKDDHDKTEKNLQ

-271 IKREREIFSGS
+271 ITREREIFSGS

-315 ATNLLK
+315 TTNLLK
-321 QIDGKPEEPSVTYA
+321 QIDGKPEKPSVTYA
-335 TYRGPSHIRK
+335 TYRGPRHIRK
-345 YLKQQTGL
+345 YLTQQMGL
-353 ATVNTLDTENESSD
+353 ATVNTLDRGNESSD
-367 SSINRHIDPGSEIE
+367 SSTNTHVDPGSEIE
-381 ARILPLLLSAST
+381 AGILPVLSSAST
-393 DSSMKGNLLEGP
+393 DSSMNGNLLEGP
-405 LEDSDCSKTNL
+405 LEDSDCSKTSL
-416 NTESSL
+416 NTDSSL

-427 LQNIASSNNFLNKNA
+427 LQTVASSNNLLNKNA
-442 WGGNE
+442 WRGTE

-455 VTNSS
+455 LTSSS

-488 FTGSSSSNVPCS
+488 FTGNNSSKVPCS

-506 TTTENTIKENTVMS
+506 TTTENTTKENSSVMS
-520 NGTLVQREEL
+520 NRTLVQREEL
-530 VEPQGPAISN
+530 VEPQGPAISD
-540 FSCTKS
+540 FSCSKS

-582 TIDNSSKQAAT
+582 TIGNSSKQAAT
-593 HTSVVALQRHAVTNT
+593 HTNIIVLQRHAVTDT
-608 ELVNE
+608 EFVNE
-613 GKRLSAQDSQ
+613 GKGLSAQDSQ
-623 KNVVVREI
+623 KNVAVREI

-637 ASASASIAS
+637 ASAGEPIAS
-646 SHVKAPED
+646 SHVKPPVD
-654 KIESSPKDTDQYFE
+654 KSESLPKDTDQFFE
-668 TKAKKLDFRSHDK
+668 TEAKKLDFRSRDK
-681 IPHIRM
+681 IPYTRM
-687 NRKDRTS
+687 NKKDLAS
-694 LNYVSESAV
+694 VNYISESAV
-703 VACLVNKNAPELK
+703 AACLANKNAPELK

-723 ISETPLDSESPQQTK
+723 ISETPLDSKSPQQAK
-738 VSPDAKICLSLD
+738 VSPDAKTSLSLD
-750 CKKLNFNIS
+750 CKNINFNIS
-759 PPTFVSGVGM
+759 PPTFVSGDEM
-769 LSKLDVPDLM
+769 LSKLDIPDLM

-788 TGKVNTV
+788 TGNVNIV
-795 GISCQPSKCKEENVK
+795 GISYQPSKCKEENVK
-810 NHVEAAGGK
+810 NPVEAAGRK
-819 SPPLSFCLE
+819 SPPPSFCLE

-835 SKEILSNSEKCQV
+835 SKEVLSNSEKCQV
-848 LPDSEASGPHLT
+848 LPSSEASGPDLT

-865 SFDSGNLSKD
+865 SFDSGSLSKD

-883 PNRGMSSNTKA
+883 PNRVELMSSNTKA
-894 NMSIIEKSDSL
+894 NTTITEKSDSL
-905 SLEAKTANIVSKA
+905 SLEAKTDNIAKIASKA
-918 EIDGQN
+918 EIDDQN
-924 NVPVESHSGRGKTIS
+924 NVLIESHSGRGKTIS
-939 LSKVSFSQAEPRD
+939 LSKISLSQAESRD
-952 ISQDKMSSFPLK
+952 ISQDKMSSFLLR
-964 ITHVPEKPILSELT
+964 ITHVPEKPVLSELT
-978 FLEVEQDKS
+978 SLEVKQDKT
-987 FQSINH
+987 FQSIIH
-993 NEIGEKCSDAGLKE
+993 NEIEEKCLDAGLKE
-1007 NCQAELSPA
+1007 KCQAELSPA
-1016 TSKYEDIPE
+1016 ASKYEDIPE

-1034 PALLKSII
+1034 PVLLKSNI
-1042 SGILPP
+1042 SGILPLVH
-1048 ARDEKVSRQMA
+1048 DEKVSMQMA
-1059 QNCEANTYMIHQSL
+1059 QNCEASTCMIHQSL

-1082 GHSEMAELSLA
+1082 GHSELAELNLT
-1093 NIFHKFQETGSSKVN
+1093 NISPKFQETGSTKVN
-1108 SPFLDSDSSLGK
+1108 SPFLDSDTSLEK

-1147 KKENIHFLKGGI
+1147 KKENIHFLNGGI
-1159 DSVSS
+1159 DSLSS
-1164 SSSYPEEVNVIINSH
+1164 SSSYPEEGSIINSH
-1179 KPQNNLDSIQVTK
+1179 KPQSNFDSIQVTR
-1192 DLTHEGTSVT
+1192 DLTHEGTSLT
-1202 DPLYPNTSYLE
+1202 NLLCPNSAHLE
-1213 FETSISIGTEV
+1213 FEAPISIWAEV
-1224 TPFQEHFGKISTDF
+1224 TQIQEHSGIYTGKISPDF
-1238 PTTARFDN
+1238 LTAAQYDN
-1246 PVEAETGAVAGP
+1246 PTEAEIGAVAGP
-1258 AVSVNSSGQQCSE
+1258 AASVNSSYQQCSE
-1271 ASAEHIEARGR
+1271 ASTEHIEARRR
-1282 AHDQLLDLESSL
+1282 ARDQLSDVESGL
-1294 LKKAD
+1294 LKKAN
-1299 TLIGEIFNSVREE
+1299 TLIDEIFNSVREE
-1312 LKFKHTVSTCQE
+1312 LIFKHTVSTCQE
-1324 HIAIEGIMNQ
+1324 HIAIEGIMNLD
-1334 GTLKEDVSEKNPL
+1334 TLKEDISEKNPS

-1361 EQGMENMSEV
+1361 EQGVENKSEV
-1371 EEKPCDS
+1371 EEKPCVS
-1378 PAVGEKSLLVD
+1378 PTA
-1389 PDSMNVSCLLEDKAR
+1389 
-1404 ELVSE
+1404 
-1409 IIYVAQE
+1409 
-1416 KLRNDAFEDTEDTWD
+1416 
-1431 SELQADPS
+1431 
-1439 KILNSDSVK
+1439 
-1448 PHDVVREFLVSEQ
+1448 
-1461 PVNQSTQISENKV
+1461 
-1474 LSKFFSVSNLASGT
+1474 
-1488 ESIKGREIV
+1488 
-1497 LYQKSPFSGNGSGLS
+1497 
-1512 DSINLQESDTVLLA
+1512 
-1526 EDMSRKRSD
+1526 
-1535 DRVKTHLFCNED
+1535 
-1547 CNETMEIENVDNNKT
+1547 
-1562 ETEDRRTLVLN
+1562 
-1573 FKWPPLVNDD
+1573 
-1583 IHAPG
+1583 
-1588 TSKSSLS
+1588 
-1595 DSLVCISEK
+1595 
-1604 NLPGHS
+1604 
-1610 KNTPLAMSEVGKVH
+1610 
-1624 KKDNEI
+1624 
-1630 NIGKIELIPS
+1630 
-1640 MLETGKTN
+1640 
-1648 KKDAELNI
+1648 
-1656 LKYEAVPPM
+1656 
-1665 LEMGRV
+1665 
-1671 HKMDAEMNVKKTEP
+1671 
-1685 KANVFKMGEVYQMDA
+1685 
-1700 ESCIE
+1700 
-1705 KTEGSPVILGMEKA
+1705 GMEKA

-1734 IPVMPEVKNVHQ
+1734 IPTMPEVTNIHQ
-1746 KDAEGYIV
+1746 KDAEGDIV
-1754 KTEMAPVTIHM
+1754 KTEMTPVTIDM
-1765 ENIYQTHAEGD
+1765 ENIYQTHDEGD
-1776 IGKTGAIPLSELENI
+1776 IGKTGAVSMSEVENV
-1791 YRKDGEGISEK
+1791 YQKDGEGISEK
-1802 AKGIP
+1802 AEVITV
-1807 ITLAM
+1807 TLAI
-1812 ENAYQKDAEGDIA
+1812 ESACQKDAEGDIS
-1825 KAEGMPVRLE
+1825 KA
-1835 MENTYP
+1835 
-1841 KDTERDSGKTE
+1841 E
-1852 VMPVALEVVNTYQR
+1852 VMPVGLEMPIALEVANTYQK
-1866 NAEGFTGNTEGS
+1866 NAKGITSNTERPI
-1878 MLKMEATCQ
+1878 LETEATYP
-1887 KTAEEVIKNTEIV
+1887 KTAEEVVKNTEIV
-1900 PCVLKVKEAHEAAPA
+1900 PCVLKVKEAHRVTPV
-1915 PLEIEKACKR
+1915 PLEMEKACKR
-1925 DVKDTIGATVSLP
+1925 DVKETIGATVSMP
-1938 SVIEMEKISP
+1938 SVIEMEKTSP
-1948 EDCGENIG
+1948 EDGGENIE
-1956 KHEVL
+1956 KHKVL
-1961 PTVVDIEKIHGPGLG
+1961 PTVVDIEKIHGTGLG

-1991 KTLQEYAEGSV
+1991 KTPQEYAEGSV

-2017 AHENRLAT
+2017 AHENRLAS

-2035 SKDYEGYPAPAMP
+2035 SKDYEGYPAPPMP
-2048 DFQPGDTI
+2048 DFQPGDTKG
-2056 VRLDKRMSLTAIHD
+2056 RLDKRMSLTGIYD
-2070 KRRETD
+2070 KRREPD
-2076 YSGKKG
+2076 YSGEK
-2082 YNLAFVPQDEQ
+2082 YNLAFVSQDEQ

-2105 LQEEDKYA
+2105 LQEEDVCA
-2113 SAEASQT
+2113 STEARRTQP
-2120 RSVLFP
+2120 VLFP
-2126 DTSPDSMPVLACER
+2126 DTSPDSIPVLACEG

-2212 RESENQP
+2212 RESENQS

-2240 DREAAEEEEEEEAA
+2240 DREAAEEEEEVEAA
-2254 VLHKDLRA
+2254 ALDKGDLRA
-2262 GSGEHVT
+2262 GRREHVT

-2284 ESIGISKNSY
+2284 ESIRISKNSY
-2294 VMPSEPTTSNLQVGL
+2294 VMPNEPTTSNLQVGL

-2338 QTSQSHSSEKG
+2338 QTSSEKG
-2349 ARFGGILQEPV
+2349 ARFGGIFQEPV
-2360 SKYFRVQDNPGR
+2360 SKHFHVQDSPGR
-2372 LSPFIENVDKETLRY
+2372 LSPFIENVDKQTLRC

-2453 VLNRDWILQ
+2453 VLNRDWIPQ
-2462 NRRHPQRNF
+2462 NRRHPQRHF
-2471 VLGSI
+2471 ALGSI

-2483 SIPEIELFPQSD
+2483 SIPEIELCPRSD
-2495 PACCPVYIQR
+2495 PACCPIYVQR

-2513 NISKSM
+2513 NMSRSV

-2537 GQATVLEEDHG
+2537 GQATILEEDHG

-2581 EKPQFH
+2581 EKPHFH

-2645 SNACGALSGPILSFR
+2645 SNACGALNGPILSFR

-2671 TLFESDLEGGKFI
+2671 TLFESDLESGKFI

-2731 KYKCFFDWGGSSNII
+2731 KYKCFFDWGGSNNII

-2759 NEPPHLLKVFSKPGF
+2759 NEPPHLLKAFGKPGF
-2774 QGECIDFTEETS
+2774 QGECLDFTEETA
-2786 DLTSLIP
+2786 DLTSLMP

-2799 RGCWLLYYQED
+2799 RGCWLLCYQED
-2810 VFVNHCVLEEG
+2810 MFVNHCVLEEG

-2937 RIKNRAQDEYL
+2937 RIKNRAMDEYL

-2969 KDTQIWHY
+2969 KNTQIWHY
-2977 CRGLFKSKASDTCLD
+2977 CRGIFKSKASDTCLD

-3020 QNGTISS
+3020 ENGTISS

>member
-1 MSRSGGG
+1 
-8 GCARLRAVPRP
+8 
-19 LAPPGGGAGRAGR
+19 
-32 GREEEQPQRLEELQ
+32 
-46 REERVA
+46 
-52 SAFLPPG
+52 
-59 RDSRAGS
+59 
-66 SRRVDLP
+66 
-73 APHPAAPGRAPGT
+73 
-86 RHHLGSSL
+86 
-94 QTAPGPRPPREMS
+94 MS

-315 ATNLLK
+315 AINLLK

-405 LEDSDCSKTNL
+405 LEDSDCSKTSL
-416 NTESSL
+416 NTGSSL

-442 WGGNE
+442 WGGIE

-530 VEPQGPAISN
+530 VEPQGPALSN

-567 HEDLQLPESECSDKQ
+567 HEDLQLPESEYSDKQ

-613 GKRLSAQDSQ
+613 GKRLSAQDLQ

-637 ASASASIAS
+637 TSASESIAS

-687 NRKDRTS
+687 NRKDLTS

-703 VACLVNKNAPELK
+703 VTCLVNKNAPELK

-738 VSPDAKICLSLD
+738 VSPDAKTCLSLD

-819 SPPLSFCLE
+819 SPPLSFCIE

-848 LPDSEASGPHLT
+848 LPGSEASGPHLT

-939 LSKVSFSQAEPRD
+939 LSKVSFSQVEPRD

-1048 ARDEKVSRQMA
+1048 IHDEKVSRQMA

-1147 KKENIHFLKGGI
+1147 KKENIHFLNGGI

-1179 KPQNNLDSIQVTK
+1179 KPQNHLDSIQVTK
-1192 DLTHEGTSVT
+1192 DLTHEGTPVT

-1512 DSINLQESDTVLLA
+1512 DSINLQESDKVLLA

-1547 CNETMEIENVDNNKT
+1547 RNETMEIENVDNNKT

-1791 YRKDGEGISEK
+1791 YRKDGEGISEE

-1825 KAEGMPVRLE
+1825 KAEVTPVRLE

-1852 VMPVALEVVNTYQR
+1852 VMPIALEVVNTYQR

-1915 PLEIEKACKR
+1915 PLETEKACKR

-1948 EDCGENIG
+1948 EDCGENIR
-1956 KHEVL
+1956 KHKVL

-1991 KTLQEYAEGSV
+1991 KTLEEYAEGSV

-2082 YNLAFVPQDEQ
+2082 YNLAFVSQDEQ

-2230 ERLKMNFDED
+2230 ERLKMNFDDD

-2581 EKPQFH
+2581 EKPHFH

-2671 TLFESDLEGGKFI
+2671 TLFESDLESGKFI

>member
-1 MSRSGGG
+1 
-8 GCARLRAVPRP
+8 
-19 LAPPGGGAGRAGR
+19 
-32 GREEEQPQRLEELQ
+32 
-46 REERVA
+46 
-52 SAFLPPG
+52 
-59 RDSRAGS
+59 
-66 SRRVDLP
+66 
-73 APHPAAPGRAPGT
+73 
-86 RHHLGSSL
+86 
-94 QTAPGPRPPREMS
+94 MS

-212 TKIGESDRQPKE
+212 SKIGESDRQPKE

-405 LEDSDCSKTNL
+405 LEDSDCSKTSL

-442 WGGNE
+442 WGGIE

-637 ASASASIAS
+637 ASASESIAS

-687 NRKDRTS
+687 NRKDLTS

-738 VSPDAKICLSLD
+738 VSPDAKTCLSLD

-769 LSKLDVPDLM
+769 LSKLDIPDLM

-848 LPDSEASGPHLT
+848 LPGSEASGPHLT

-883 PNRGMSSNTKA
+883 PNRVMSSNTKA

-905 SLEAKTANIVSKA
+905 SLEAKAANIVSKA

-939 LSKVSFSQAEPRD
+939 LSKVSLSQAEPRD

-1048 ARDEKVSRQMA
+1048 IRDEKVSRQMA

-1147 KKENIHFLKGGI
+1147 KKENIHFLNGGI

-1164 SSSYPEEVNVIINSH
+1164 SSSYPEEVNVMINSH
-1179 KPQNNLDSIQVTK
+1179 KPQNHLDSIQVTK

-1213 FETSISIGTEV
+1213 FETSISIGKEV

-1719 YKMKDTEGDV
+1719 YKMKGTEGDV

-1807 ITLAM
+1807 ITLAV

-1825 KAEGMPVRLE
+1825 KAEVMPVRLE

-1852 VMPVALEVVNTYQR
+1852 VMPIALEVVNTYQR

-2082 YNLAFVPQDEQ
+2082 YNLAFVSQDEQ

-2120 RSVLFP
+2120 RSVWFP

-2471 VLGSI
+2471 ALGSI

-2581 EKPQFH
+2581 EKPHFH

-2671 TLFESDLEGGKFI
+2671 TLFESDLESGKFI

-2774 QGECIDFTEETS
+2774 QGECIDLTEETS

-3027 YLSDQLVLDVKGGNY
+3027 YLSDQLVLDVKETSPAFRQELPWSFKHSALIYGRSQLTLFLNSARSGPVLFMAVALIGLVSFVGVET
-3042 CDKTHVI
+3042 KT
-3049 VNQPLEG
+3049 QYL
-3056 EETQKWDIEIL
+3056 TFS

>member
-1 MSRSGGG
+1 
-8 GCARLRAVPRP
+8 
-19 LAPPGGGAGRAGR
+19 
-32 GREEEQPQRLEELQ
+32 
-46 REERVA
+46 
-52 SAFLPPG
+52 
-59 RDSRAGS
+59 
-66 SRRVDLP
+66 
-73 APHPAAPGRAPGT
+73 
-86 RHHLGSSL
+86 
-94 QTAPGPRPPREMS
+94 MS

-212 TKIGESDRQPKE
+212 SKIGESDRQPKE

-405 LEDSDCSKTNL
+405 LEDSDCSKTSL

-442 WGGNE
+442 WGGIE

-520 NGTLVQREEL
+520 NETLVQREEL

-637 ASASASIAS
+637 ASASESIAS

-687 NRKDRTS
+687 NRKDLTS

-738 VSPDAKICLSLD
+738 VSPDAKTCLSLD

-769 LSKLDVPDLM
+769 LSKLDIPDLM

-848 LPDSEASGPHLT
+848 LPGSEASGPHLT

-883 PNRGMSSNTKA
+883 PNRVMSSNTKA

-1048 ARDEKVSRQMA
+1048 IRDEKVSRQMA

-1147 KKENIHFLKGGI
+1147 KKENIHFLNGGI

-1164 SSSYPEEVNVIINSH
+1164 SSSYPEEVNVMINSH
-1179 KPQNNLDSIQVTK
+1179 KPQNHLDSIQVTK

-1213 FETSISIGTEV
+1213 FETSISIGKEV

-1719 YKMKDTEGDV
+1719 YKMKGTEGDV

-1746 KDAEGYIV
+1746 NDAEGYIV

-1807 ITLAM
+1807 ITLAV

-1825 KAEGMPVRLE
+1825 KAEVMPVRLE

-1841 KDTERDSGKTE
+1841 KDSERDSGKTE
-1852 VMPVALEVVNTYQR
+1852 VMPIALEVVNTYQR

-1956 KHEVL
+1956 KHKVL

-1991 KTLQEYAEGSV
+1991 KTLQLYAEGSV

-2082 YNLAFVPQDEQ
+2082 YNLAFVSQDEQ

-2120 RSVLFP
+2120 RSVWFP

-2581 EKPQFH
+2581 EKPHFH

-2671 TLFESDLEGGKFI
+2671 TLFESDLESGKFI

>member
-1 MSRSGGG
+1 
-8 GCARLRAVPRP
+8 
-19 LAPPGGGAGRAGR
+19 
-32 GREEEQPQRLEELQ
+32 
-46 REERVA
+46 
-52 SAFLPPG
+52 
-59 RDSRAGS
+59 
-66 SRRVDLP
+66 
-73 APHPAAPGRAPGT
+73 
-86 RHHLGSSL
+86 
-94 QTAPGPRPPREMS
+94 MS

-212 TKIGESDRQPKE
+212 SKIGESDRQPKE

-247 SSFRDDHDKAEKDLQ
+247 SSSRDDHDKAEKDLQ

-405 LEDSDCSKTNL
+405 LEDSDCSKTSL

-442 WGGNE
+442 WGGIE

-637 ASASASIAS
+637 ASASESIAS

-681 IPHIRM
+681 FPHIRM
-687 NRKDRTS
+687 NRKDLTS

-738 VSPDAKICLSLD
+738 VSPDAKTCLSLD

-769 LSKLDVPDLM
+769 LSKLDIPDLM

-810 NHVEAAGGK
+810 NHVEAAGRK

-848 LPDSEASGPHLT
+848 LPGSEASGPHLT

-883 PNRGMSSNTKA
+883 PNRVMSSNTKA

-964 ITHVPEKPILSELT
+964 ITHVPEKPILSALT

-987 FQSINH
+987 FQSISH

-1048 ARDEKVSRQMA
+1048 IRDEKVSRQMA

-1147 KKENIHFLKGGI
+1147 KKENIHFLNGGI

-1164 SSSYPEEVNVIINSH
+1164 SSSYPEEVNVMINSH
-1179 KPQNNLDSIQVTK
+1179 KPQNHLDSIQVTK

-1202 DPLYPNTSYLE
+1202 DLLYPNTSYLE
-1213 FETSISIGTEV
+1213 FETSISIGKEV

-1461 PVNQSTQISENKV
+1461 PVNQSTQISENKL

-1719 YKMKDTEGDV
+1719 YKMKGTEGDV

-1807 ITLAM
+1807 ITLAV

-1825 KAEGMPVRLE
+1825 KAEVMPVRLE

-1852 VMPVALEVVNTYQR
+1852 VMPIALEVVNTYQR
-1866 NAEGFTGNTEGS
+1866 NAEGFTGNTEES

-2002 GETKEEPTEIKEGLI
+2002 GKTKEEPTEIKEGLI

-2082 YNLAFVPQDEQ
+2082 YNLAFVSQDEQ

-2120 RSVLFP
+2120 RSVWFP

-2471 VLGSI
+2471 ALGSI

-2581 EKPQFH
+2581 EKPHFH

-2671 TLFESDLEGGKFI
+2671 TLFESDLESGKFI

-2774 QGECIDFTEETS
+2774 QGECIDLTEETS

>member
-1 MSRSGGG
+1 
-8 GCARLRAVPRP
+8 
-19 LAPPGGGAGRAGR
+19 
-32 GREEEQPQRLEELQ
+32 
-46 REERVA
+46 
-52 SAFLPPG
+52 
-59 RDSRAGS
+59 
-66 SRRVDLP
+66 
-73 APHPAAPGRAPGT
+73 
-86 RHHLGSSL
+86 
-94 QTAPGPRPPREMS
+94 MS

-212 TKIGESDRQPKE
+212 SKIGESDRQPKE

-405 LEDSDCSKTNL
+405 LEDSDCSKTSL

-442 WGGNE
+442 WGGIE

-637 ASASASIAS
+637 ASASESIAS

-687 NRKDRTS
+687 NRKDLTS

-738 VSPDAKICLSLD
+738 VSPDAKTCLSLD

-769 LSKLDVPDLM
+769 LSKLDIPDLM

-835 SKEILSNSEKCQV
+835 SKEIISNSEKCQV
-848 LPDSEASGPHLT
+848 LPGSEASGPHLT

-883 PNRGMSSNTKA
+883 RNRVMSSNTKA

-905 SLEAKTANIVSKA
+905 SLEAKAANIVSKA

-939 LSKVSFSQAEPRD
+939 LSKVSLSQAEPRD

-1048 ARDEKVSRQMA
+1048 IRDEKVSRQMA

-1147 KKENIHFLKGGI
+1147 KKENIHFLNGGI

-1164 SSSYPEEVNVIINSH
+1164 SSSYPEEVNVMINSH
-1179 KPQNNLDSIQVTK
+1179 KPQNHLDSIQVTK

-1213 FETSISIGTEV
+1213 FETSISIGKEV

-1719 YKMKDTEGDV
+1719 YKMKGTEGDV

-1765 ENIYQTHAEGD
+1765 ENICQTHAEGD

-1807 ITLAM
+1807 ITLAV

-1825 KAEGMPVRLE
+1825 KAEVMPVRLE

-1852 VMPVALEVVNTYQR
+1852 VMPIALEVVNTYQR

-2082 YNLAFVPQDEQ
+2082 YNLAFVSQDEQ

-2120 RSVLFP
+2120 RSVWFP

-2471 VLGSI
+2471 ALGSI

-2581 EKPQFH
+2581 EKPHFH

-2671 TLFESDLEGGKFI
+2671 TLFESDLESGKFI

-2774 QGECIDFTEETS
+2774 QGECIDLTEETS

>member
-1 MSRSGGG
+1 
-8 GCARLRAVPRP
+8 
-19 LAPPGGGAGRAGR
+19 
-32 GREEEQPQRLEELQ
+32 
-46 REERVA
+46 
-52 SAFLPPG
+52 
-59 RDSRAGS
+59 
-66 SRRVDLP
+66 
-73 APHPAAPGRAPGT
+73 
-86 RHHLGSSL
+86 
-94 QTAPGPRPPREMS
+94 
-107 SGRRKGSA
+107 
-115 PWHSF
+115 
-120 SRFFAPRS
+120 
-128 PSRDKEEEEEERP
+128 
-141 GTSQPPAPGRSAASV
+141 
-156 ENEPMSTSQKKE
+156 MSTSQKKE

>member
-1 MSRSGGG
+1 
-8 GCARLRAVPRP
+8 
-19 LAPPGGGAGRAGR
+19 
-32 GREEEQPQRLEELQ
+32 
-46 REERVA
+46 
-52 SAFLPPG
+52 
-59 RDSRAGS
+59 
-66 SRRVDLP
+66 
-73 APHPAAPGRAPGT
+73 
-86 RHHLGSSL
+86 
-94 QTAPGPRPPREMS
+94 
-107 SGRRKGSA
+107 
-115 PWHSF
+115 
-120 SRFFAPRS
+120 
-128 PSRDKEEEEEERP
+128 
-141 GTSQPPAPGRSAASV
+141 
-156 ENEPMSTSQKKE
+156 
-168 NVLSSEAVK
+168 
-177 IRQSEDKRNHAEKSV
+177 
-192 TPPVQEDPKKAYDVS
+192 
-207 SSTAD
+207 
-212 TKIGESDRQPKE
+212 
-224 SFFQFLGNLF
+224 
-234 NISGKSSL
+234 
-242 GEAKQ
+242 
-247 SSFRDDHDKAEKDLQ
+247 
-262 NPSDHHEEG
+262 
-271 IKREREIFSGS
+271 
-282 LRTQTHPTEEQDSN
+282 
-296 SSELSDAFSLD
+296 
-307 TTQDSEQE
+307 
-315 ATNLLK
+315 
-321 QIDGKPEEPSVTYA
+321 
-335 TYRGPSHIRK
+335 
-345 YLKQQTGL
+345 
-353 ATVNTLDTENESSD
+353 
-367 SSINRHIDPGSEIE
+367 
-381 ARILPLLLSAST
+381 
-393 DSSMKGNLLEGP
+393 MKGNLLEGP
-405 LEDSDCSKTNL
+405 LEDSDCSKTSL

-442 WGGNE
+442 WGGIE

-582 TIDNSSKQAAT
+582 TIDNSSKQAAI

-637 ASASASIAS
+637 ASASESIAS

-687 NRKDRTS
+687 NRKDLTS

-738 VSPDAKICLSLD
+738 VSPDAKTCLSLD

-769 LSKLDVPDLM
+769 LSKLDIPDLM

-848 LPDSEASGPHLT
+848 LPGSEASGPHLT

-883 PNRGMSSNTKA
+883 PNRVMSSNTKA

-964 ITHVPEKPILSELT
+964 ITHVPEKPILSALT

-993 NEIGEKCSDAGLKE
+993 NEIGEKCSDTGLKE

-1048 ARDEKVSRQMA
+1048 IRDEKVSRQMA

-1147 KKENIHFLKGGI
+1147 KKENIHFLNGGI

-1164 SSSYPEEVNVIINSH
+1164 SSSYPEEVNVMINSH
-1179 KPQNNLDSIQVTK
+1179 KPQNHLDSIQVTK

-1202 DPLYPNTSYLE
+1202 DLLYPNTSYLE
-1213 FETSISIGTEV
+1213 FETSISIGKEV

-1526 EDMSRKRSD
+1526 EDMSRKWSD

-1705 KTEGSPVILGMEKA
+1705 KTEGSPVTLGMEKA
-1719 YKMKDTEGDV
+1719 YKMKGTEGDV

-1807 ITLAM
+1807 ITLAV

-1825 KAEGMPVRLE
+1825 KAEVMPVRLE

-1852 VMPVALEVVNTYQR
+1852 VMPIALEVVNTYQR

-1991 KTLQEYAEGSV
+1991 KTLQEYAVGSV
-2002 GETKEEPTEIKEGLI
+2002 GKTKEEPTEIKEGLI

-2056 VRLDKRMSLTAIHD
+2056 IRLDKRMSLTAIHD

-2082 YNLAFVPQDEQ
+2082 YNLAFVSQDEQ

-2120 RSVLFP
+2120 RSVWFP

-2338 QTSQSHSSEKG
+2338 QTSQSYSSEKG

-2471 VLGSI
+2471 ALGSI

-2581 EKPQFH
+2581 EKPHFH

-2671 TLFESDLEGGKFI
+2671 TLFESDLESGKFI

-2774 QGECIDFTEETS
+2774 QGECIDLTEETS

>member
-1 MSRSGGG
+1 
-8 GCARLRAVPRP
+8 
-19 LAPPGGGAGRAGR
+19 
-32 GREEEQPQRLEELQ
+32 
-46 REERVA
+46 
-52 SAFLPPG
+52 
-59 RDSRAGS
+59 
-66 SRRVDLP
+66 
-73 APHPAAPGRAPGT
+73 
-86 RHHLGSSL
+86 
-94 QTAPGPRPPREMS
+94 MS

-212 TKIGESDRQPKE
+212 TKIGESDRQPRE

-345 YLKQQTGL
+345 YLKQQRGL
-353 ATVNTLDTENESSD
+353 ATVNTLDRENESSD

-381 ARILPLLLSAST
+381 AGILPLLLSAST
-393 DSSMKGNLLEGP
+393 DSPMKGNLLEGP
-405 LEDSDCSKTNL
+405 LEDSDCSKTSL

-427 LQNIASSNNFLNKNA
+427 LQNIASSNNLLNKNA
-442 WGGNE
+442 WEGIE

-466 SQHHLSCEPVSQTNR
+466 SQHHLSCEPVSQTDR

-488 FTGSSSSNVPCS
+488 FTGSSSSNVTCS

-506 TTTENTIKENTVMS
+506 TTTENTIKENNTVMS

-582 TIDNSSKQAAT
+582 TMDNSSKQAAT

-637 ASASASIAS
+637 ASAGESIAS

-687 NRKDRTS
+687 NRKDLTS
-694 LNYVSESAV
+694 LNYISESAV

-738 VSPDAKICLSLD
+738 VSPDAKTCLSLD

-769 LSKLDVPDLM
+769 LSKLDIPDLM

-788 TGKVNTV
+788 TGNVNPV

-810 NHVEAAGGK
+810 NHVEAAGRK

-835 SKEILSNSEKCQV
+835 SKEVLSNSEKCQV
-848 LPDSEASGPHLT
+848 LPGSEASGPHLT

-883 PNRGMSSNTKA
+883 PNRVELMSSNTKA

-924 NVPVESHSGRGKTIS
+924 NVPVESYSGRGKTIS

-978 FLEVEQDKS
+978 FLEVEQDKN

-1048 ARDEKVSRQMA
+1048 IRDEKVSRQMA

-1082 GHSEMAELSLA
+1082 GHSEMAELSLT

-1147 KKENIHFLKGGI
+1147 KKENIHFLNGGI

-1164 SSSYPEEVNVIINSH
+1164 SSSYPEEVNVITNSH

-1202 DPLYPNTSYLE
+1202 NPLYPNTSYLE

-1271 ASAEHIEARGR
+1271 ASAEHKEARGR

-1324 HIAIEGIMNQ
+1324 HIAIEGIMNR
-1334 GTLKEDVSEKNPL
+1334 GTLKEDVSEKNPS

-1461 PVNQSTQISENKV
+1461 PVNQSTQISENKI

-1535 DRVKTHLFCNED
+1535 DRVKTHLFCSED

-1640 MLETGKTN
+1640 MLETEKTN

-1734 IPVMPEVKNVHQ
+1734 IPIMPEVKNVHQ

-1802 AKGIP
+1802 AKVIP

-1825 KAEGMPVRLE
+1825 KAEVMPVRLE

-1852 VMPVALEVVNTYQR
+1852 VMPIALEVVNTYQR

-1878 MLKMEATCQ
+1878 MLKMEATYQ

-1915 PLEIEKACKR
+1915 PLEIEKAYKR

-1956 KHEVL
+1956 KHKVL
-1961 PTVVDIEKIHGPGLG
+1961 PTVVDIEKIHGTGLG

-2082 YNLAFVPQDEQ
+2082 YNLAFVSQDEQ

-2113 SAEASQT
+2113 STEASQT

-2212 RESENQP
+2212 RDSENQP

-2581 EKPQFH
+2581 EKPHFH

-2671 TLFESDLEGGKFI
+2671 TLFESDLESGKFI